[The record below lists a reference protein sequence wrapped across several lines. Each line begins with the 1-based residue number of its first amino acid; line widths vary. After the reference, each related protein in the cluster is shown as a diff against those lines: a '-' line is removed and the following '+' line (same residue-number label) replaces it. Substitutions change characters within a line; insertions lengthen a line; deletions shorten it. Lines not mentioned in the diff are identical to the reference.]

1 MAYVLKGSQFYL
13 DTPHSS
19 TNGMNHISL
28 PSRSWY
34 SFTHP
39 GGMDHGRLSWDTYLV
54 IPAANVRTRATEIDN
69 IVAWV
74 AENLRLS
81 EQIEG
86 SPFLQ

>member
-1 MAYVLKGSQFYL
+1 
-13 DTPHSS
+13 
-19 TNGMNHISL
+19 
-28 PSRSWY
+28 
-34 SFTHP
+34 
-39 GGMDHGRLSWDTYLV
+39 MDHGRLSWDTYLV